1 MKRFR
6 EALRMADV
14 ELRRVPRYRLNPGCW
29 NSRHPMKSPK
39 AATIPLEN
47 WIGYR
52 FSLISARLGEFVASM
67 YAKRHDLTVP
77 AWRSLAVIA
86 RYQPLTAKQLAA
98 RTSSDAFKVAR
109 AIDLLVRRGLI
120 HRDVDKEDRRRVNLR
135 LSAGG
140 RKVYKDIEKFV
151 VRVER
156 ELAAALDPREVAMLR
171 QSLDKLDRQLESRI
185 KAAGPEKFLKGKP
198 KRLEK
203 TVKS

>member
-1 MKRFR
+1 
-6 EALRMADV
+6 
-14 ELRRVPRYRLNPGCW
+14 
-29 NSRHPMKSPK
+29 MKSPK

-52 FSLISARLGEFVASM
+52 FGLISARLGEFVAGM
-67 YAKRHDLTVP
+67 YVSRHDLTVP

-135 LSAGG
+135 LSVGG

-156 ELAAALDPREVAMLR
+156 ELAAALNPSEVAILR

-185 KAAGPEKFLKGKP
+185 RAVGLEKFLRAQPMRP
-198 KRLEK
+198 KK
-203 TVKS
+203 TIKS

>member
-1 MKRFR
+1 
-6 EALRMADV
+6 MADV
-14 ELRRVPRYRLNPGCW
+14 ELRRVPRYRSNPRHR
-29 NSRHPMKSPK
+29 NSPYAMKSPK

-52 FSLISARLGEFVASM
+52 FSLISARLGEFVAGM
-67 YAKRHDLTVP
+67 YMKRHDLTVP

-156 ELAAALDPREVAMLR
+156 ELAAALDVSEIAMLR
-171 QSLDKLDRQLESRI
+171 QSLDKLDRQLEDRI
-185 KAAGPEKFLKGKP
+185 KAAGMEKFLKDKP
-198 KRLEK
+198 VRSTMATKNQG
-203 TVKS
+203 TYS

>member
-1 MKRFR
+1 MKI
-6 EALRMADV
+6 
-14 ELRRVPRYRLNPGCW
+14 
-29 NSRHPMKSPK
+29 PK

-52 FSLISARLGEFVASM
+52 FSLISARLGEFVAGM
-67 YAKRHDLTVP
+67 YMSRHDLTVP

-86 RYQPLTAKQLAA
+86 RYQPLTAKQLAS
-98 RTSSDAFKVAR
+98 RTSSDAFRVAR

-120 HRDVDKEDRRRVNLR
+120 HRDVDKNDRRRANLR
-135 LSAGG
+135 LSADG

-156 ELAAALDPREVAMLR
+156 ELVAALNPSEAAMLR

-185 KAAGPEKFLKGKP
+185 KEPGLEKFLQGKP
-198 KRLEK
+198 KRVEK
-203 TVKS
+203 TVKD